1 MSAPSSRGSTLSFS
15 VCRRKQ
21 TLRVLRNWAIPR
33 DDSFHDY
40 LCYKHKFKDKA
51 SLMLSYFLDNREK
64 IARC

>member
-1 MSAPSSRGSTLSFS
+1 MSVSSSRGSLCRYLSIDETDTEVFM
-15 VCRRKQ
+15 
-21 TLRVLRNWAIPR
+21 NWAVPR
-33 DDSFHDY
+33 TDSFHDY